1 MADDQSD
8 DPSYDLDQAHRRV
21 SVRRVIAAPP
31 EKIFAVLADPS
42 KHAVIDGSGT
52 VKGARGE
59 PTRLKLGDT
68 FGMTMRI
75 GLPYLIKN
83 RVVELEDDRLIAW
96 AHFGGHRWRYR
107 LEPVEG
113 GTEVTETFD
122 WSTARAPWFIERMG
136 YPSKHPTG
144 MARTLERLDAY
155 VTTGEVPST

>member
-1 MADDQSD
+1 MPEQ
-8 DPSYDLDQAHRRV
+8 QV
-21 SVRRVIAAPP
+21 SVSRFIAAPP
-31 EKIFAVLADPS
+31 EAIFAVLADPS

-59 PTRLKLGDT
+59 PTRLALGDS

-75 GLPYLIKN
+75 GLPYAIKN
-83 RVVELEDDRLIAW
+83 TVVELEEDRLIAW
-96 AHFGGHRWRYR
+96 AHVGGHRWRYR

-136 YPSKHPTG
+136 YPRKHPAG

-155 VTTGEVPST
+155 VTTGEVPEA